1 MLSDRKSKFKDKIE
15 LQTRQNTKTKLNWF
29 AIEMISDR
37 LEHLQRRFATKN
49 IIICTLRY
57 ISFPEF

>member
-29 AIEMISDR
+29 AIEMITDKQ
-37 LEHLQRRFATKN
+37 EQ
-49 IIICTLRY
+49 
-57 ISFPEF
+57 